1 MNSNN
6 ETSIQ
11 HASVR
16 YTREEIAGLGI
27 DIARLDGEVKQLLEE
42 KSVAAKSFKARIDS
56 KTKEINELTDKI
68 RKGYYEEPVPCDV
81 YYNLPTP
88 GLKVFW
94 DPAGRRIVNT
104 EPMNNNDRQQYLFDH
119 REVPPDLIQELSK
132 GQDIQEE

>member
-1 MNSNN
+1 MSS

-16 YTREEIAGLGI
+16 YTRDQIAGMGV
-27 DIARLDGEVKQLLEE
+27 DISRLDGEVKQLEEE

-56 KTKEINELTDKI
+56 KWKEINDLTEKI
-68 RKGYYEEPVPCDV
+68 RKGYYEEPVPCDI

-104 EPMNNNDRQQYLFDH
+104 APMSGNDSQQYLFDI
-119 REVPPDLIQELSK
+119 REVPPELADELSK
-132 GQDIQEE
+132 GKNITEE